1 MEQPVTDK
9 ASVIAILQGRMSSS
23 RLPGKVL
30 KPILGR
36 PMIGLQLDRLKR
48 CMTTSKLVVATSIEP
63 TDDPIAAFCSTEDVP
78 CFRGSLNDVL
88 GRFEGAAHT
97 HEPVDHVVRL
107 TADCP
112 LSDPAVIDRLVQT
125 HIAGGFDYTS
135 NVGILRFPDGLDAE
149 VMTRSALAAA
159 AAEATDPFER
169 EHVTPFLYR
178 HPERFRIGHLDNYA
192 DQTHMR
198 WTVDT
203 LEDFRMVEAV
213 FRELGTKAA
222 FGHQDVV
229 ELLQRRPDIEALNAP
244 AAAR

>member
-1 MEQPVTDK
+1 MTDK
-9 ASVIAILQGRMSSS
+9 TSVIAILQGRMSSS

-48 CMTTSKLVVATSIEP
+48 CTTAAKLVVATSVEP
-63 TDDPIAAFCSTEDVP
+63 TDDPIAAFCAAENVA
-78 CFRGSLNDVL
+78 CFRGPLNDVL
-88 GRFEGAAHT
+88 GRFEGAARAHD
-97 HEPVDHVVRL
+97 PVDHVIRL

-112 LSDPAVIDRLVQT
+112 LSDPAVIDRLVRA
-125 HIAGGFDYTS
+125 HIDSGYDYTS
-135 NVGILRFPDGLDAE
+135 NVGTLRFPDGLDAE
-149 VMTRSALAAA
+149 VMKRSALAAA

-203 LEDFRMVEAV
+203 LDDFRMVEAV
-213 FRELGTKAA
+213 FRELGPTSA
-222 FGHQDVV
+222 FGHREVV